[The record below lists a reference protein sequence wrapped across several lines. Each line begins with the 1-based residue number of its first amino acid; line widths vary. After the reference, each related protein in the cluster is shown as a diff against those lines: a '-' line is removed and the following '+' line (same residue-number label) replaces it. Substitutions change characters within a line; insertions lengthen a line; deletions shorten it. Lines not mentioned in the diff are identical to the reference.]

1 MPEQGWIMTDRDARQ
16 QEYWSA
22 DGLMPEVAASIVGY
36 TARSP
41 RPALHRGVPSPHLTL
56 VITLDQPV
64 VTGWSVEDAFGTTP
78 TRFDIATAGLH
89 VTPAYIRQPQEQSG
103 IQIALHLPAARSIL
117 GVRAS
122 ELCSGTYEGVDVV
135 GREIGR
141 LRARLIDTPDWPTRF
156 DLVRQFLRHRADRA
170 EGRPRT
176 RAELAEAWAWLG
188 RHRGTGRIAG
198 LADHVMLSERQLH
211 SLFTA
216 EFGIG
221 PKRFNRLLRFQR
233 AKRLIGYG
241 AGHGEVDLAGIAA
254 DCGYADQS
262 HLTREFRSFVG
273 IGPTRWVDQEY
284 GGMVPGGMIPNESAE
299 TFYRRPRVDRHS

>member
-1 MPEQGWIMTDRDARQ
+1 MANRDAHD

-22 DGLMPEVAASIVGY
+22 DGLMPQVAASVVGY

-41 RPALHRGVPSPHLTL
+41 RPTLHRGAPSPHVTL

-64 VTGWSVEDAFGTTP
+64 VTGWSVEEAFGTAP
-78 TRFDIATAGLH
+78 TRVDIATAGLH
-89 VTPAYIRQPQEQSG
+89 LTPAYIRQPQEQSG

-117 GVRAS
+117 GLRAS

-141 LRARLIDTPDWPTRF
+141 LRARLIDTTDWPTRF
-156 DLVRQFLRHRADRA
+156 GLVRQFLQDRTDRADD
-170 EGRPRT
+170 GPRMRT
-176 RAELAEAWAWLG
+176 ELAEAWAWLG
-188 RHRGTGRIAG
+188 RHRGAGRIAG
-198 LADHVMLSERQLH
+198 LAGHVMLSERQLH

-241 AGHGEVDLAGIAA
+241 VDHGRVDLAGIAA

-262 HLTREFRSFVG
+262 HLTRDFRSFVG
-273 IGPTRWVDQEY
+273 IGPTRWVDEEY
-284 GGMVPGGMIPNESAE
+284 GGMVPGGMVPEESAE
-299 TFYRRPRVDRHS
+299 TFYRRTTADEHP